1 MRKKTATSKNIE
13 GKTMN
18 KGLQI
23 YLIKK
28 SLEKDGLKVDLDI
41 IDFEAHVDSNLTYNE
56 NLSLILGVVD
66 KLKRNP

>member
-23 YLIKK
+23 YLIKNK
-28 SLEKDGLKVDLDI
+28 LEKDGLKGDLDK

-56 NLSLILGVVD
+56 NLSLILCVVD
-66 KLKRNP
+66 ELNRKP